1 MPVCPK
7 DWRCSEA
14 ISEHM
19 KYSLL
24 SVRDEVSFTLGLI
37 SIIGWSVAEI
47 PQIITNYRE
56 KSAEG
61 LSITFLLT
69 WILGDVFNLLGCWL
83 EPATLPTQYYMA
95 VLYVVTCGIL
105 IAQALYYGHI
115 YHQLKYNRSQHKDPK
130 PNKLV
135 APVEVIP
142 GDGEIGGKQ
151 VNDAERSNGSD
162 TFGGEHILSSPIP
175 LPEIPRS
182 GSLERELY
190 YMSARY
196 LSRSHT
202 PPAGSFLAQRMNYAS
217 LHAHNSIEEPLL
229 RGLES
234 RQSTP
239 PPSIKTTLCVVS
251 VMNFLGIYNS
261 HQSADS
267 KLYSVFKSQNEGVV
281 IQVGRK
287 LLQAS
292 RMVGGGLLQENDFE
306 ERLSIGSFLGWGMAV
321 LYMGGRLPQIFLNIK
336 RGNAE
341 GLNPFMFIFALVGN
355 ATYIASILVSS
366 LDWSRIKPNL
376 PWLVDAG
383 GCLLLDTVILYQFFY
398 FRHWKPKENKFGH
411 YNASLDDQ
419 GIV

>member
-1 MPVCPK
+1 
-7 DWRCSEA
+7 
-14 ISEHM
+14 M
-19 KYSLL
+19 KYSLRIA
-24 SVRDEVSFTLGLI
+24 RDEVSFTLGLI

-47 PQIITNYRE
+47 PQLITNYRE

-69 WILGDVFNLLGCWL
+69 WILGDLFNLFGCWL
-83 EPATLPTQYYMA
+83 EPATLPTQFYMA

-105 IAQALYYGHI
+105 TAQALYYGHI
-115 YHQLKYNRSQHKDPK
+115 YHRLKYNKRQHKDPK
-130 PNKLV
+130 PNKLL

-142 GDGEIGGKQ
+142 GGGDIGGKQ

-190 YMSARY
+190 YMSARS

-202 PPAGSFLAQRMNYAS
+202 PMAGSVLAQRMNYAS

-229 RGLES
+229 GGLES
-234 RQSTP
+234 RQSTR

-251 VMNFLGIYNS
+251 VMSFLGIYNF
-261 HQSADS
+261 HRSADS
-267 KLYSVFKSQNEGVV
+267 KLYSAFKSQNEGVV

-292 RMVGGGLLQENDFE
+292 RMVGGGQLQEKDFE
-306 ERLSIGSFLGWGMAV
+306 ESLGIGSFLGWGMAV

-355 ATYIASILVSS
+355 ATYIASIVVSS

-398 FRHWKPKENKFGH
+398 FRHCKPKENKLGH